1 MSTLGKGKASVFT
14 NDVEAYNKKT
24 LSDKIRRLTIAN
36 VQLVVDKTETEKAK
50 VNLEADRVRLL
61 GEKNSLVA
69 KREEFRAEIV
79 VLNIANVSVR
89 GH

>member
-24 LSDKIRRLTIAN
+24 LSDKIRRLTTTN
-36 VQLVVDKTETEKAK
+36 VQLMIDKIKTEKVK
-50 VNLEADRVRLL
+50 VNLKANKVRLF

-69 KREEFRAEIV
+69 KKKE
-79 VLNIANVSVR
+79 L
-89 GH
+89 